1 MYGNFIDED
10 KFLKYLHTNGSPN
23 AFWNGC
29 SKKEVKE
36 LIFLMN
42 SFIMIYPK
50 CSEVFSM
57 EAIMGKQFGNIV
69 TLRSIYFSEEG
80 PSIILEKYAVSC
92 KERKEYIIKEFSYF
106 TTFWACDKDDL
117 VRPKMAEADK
127 YILNSITSVI
137 IMAAYTLIYLVIDS
151 KSLTI
156 PYSIGIAVMFAIMI
170 YGILKYLDCSI
181 EISSIKKKIVIYSDY
196 NLLRK
201 RAGILESLKW
211 EELMNP
217 STLYKNER
225 NLYMEFFA
233 SNMNMKCGEF
243 IKEIYGEKGFD
254 NVKLATSFLKH
265 IRFNNLTINDPF
277 AKMITIHYPDE
288 YRFQEEPVE
297 IKPRKDSVQEIP
309 DIKEE
314 SLDDSFT
321 KGLQSVMKNIEDLDL
336 YNFSEKKPFQEIAKF
351 TRMIYG
357 QMKEM
362 KGEISSISDED
373 KIRLTNY
380 YFKETITILDII
392 ENNLRILNRG
402 KVGLSTNEQKRTI
415 QSSKEALETLC
426 DVYSVVLNKR
436 TIEEYD
442 TLDVIT
448 TVLREKVEMDGFTKN
463 GGEDA

>member
-69 TLRSIYFSEEG
+69 TLRSIYFSEDSS
-80 PSIILEKYAVSC
+80 SIILEKYPVTYNG
-92 KERKEYIIKEFSYF
+92 RKEYIIKLFSCFTACYKCRNEYF
-106 TTFWACDKDDL
+106 YSLESRGKTRVMHKIIL
-117 VRPKMAEADK
+117 SSVLLPILLLLEYYMASER
-127 YILNSITSVI
+127 IFVLFMLTSTLSLSTI
-137 IMAAYTLIYLVIDS
+137 IFFSVYKVIDFNMDMN
-151 KSLTI
+151 
-156 PYSIGIAVMFAIMI
+156 VMKKRLENMSRLD
-170 YGILKYLDCSI
+170 ILQ
-181 EISSIKKKIVIYSDY
+181 
-196 NLLRK
+196 K
-201 RAGILESLKW
+201 RMEILEKLQW

-217 STLYKNER
+217 IKLYKNKR
-225 NLYMEFFA
+225 TLYMDFFA
-233 SNMNMKCGEF
+233 LNMKQNEF
-243 IKEIYGEKGFD
+243 IKDLYSAKGFD
-254 NVKLATSFLKH
+254 MTQWVSAFLMDMN
-265 IRFNNLTINDPF
+265 FEN
-277 AKMITIHYPDE
+277 ITIGGFLTKDITIQYPE
-288 YRFQEEPVE
+288 KFQCHEE
-297 IKPRKDSVQEIP
+297 IKVVSMDKDSVQEIP

-314 SLDDSFT
+314 SLDDLFT

-336 YNFSEKKPFQEIAKF
+336 YSFSEKKPFQEIAKF
-351 TRMIYG
+351 TRMIHG

-380 YFKETITILDII
+380 YFKQTITILDII

-402 KVGLSTNEQKRTI
+402 KVGLSTNEQKKTI